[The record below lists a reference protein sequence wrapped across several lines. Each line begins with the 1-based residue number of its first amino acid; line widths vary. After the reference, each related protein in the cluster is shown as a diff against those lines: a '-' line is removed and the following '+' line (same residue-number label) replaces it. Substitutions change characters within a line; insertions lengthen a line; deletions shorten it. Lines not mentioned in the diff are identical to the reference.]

1 CLIEHFGNADAV
13 PQPPERRLSRQA
25 GIVRCCLNSMGKYT
39 PPPGRP
45 GLRIQAQNNIPYT
58 IAKQTKE
65 QYNKIEEGRRDADF
79 PKPIS

>member
-1 CLIEHFGNADAV
+1 HFGNADAV
-13 PQPPERRLSRQA
+13 PQPPERRLSRQS

-39 PPPGRP
+39 LPPGQP

-65 QYNKIEEGRRDADF
+65 QYNKIEEGR
-79 PKPIS
+79 